1 MTFGS
6 WTRWRVALAMLCVA
20 VAIAPLNPGIADIRG
35 GLVNGYS
42 DHFDYAGVTPT
53 NDVPI
58 DQLQWQITPTA
69 SNGTPIPNVW
79 MVGSVQTSTI
89 GGPGS
94 EIKALK
100 QRTTGAAASEPVA
113 FVRNGNWQNLV
124 VQVRAAYDGNSQNSG
139 VGIVFRAPVDPVTGT
154 ADKNNFY
161 LFTTSSQVPHPELCP
176 TGRCVAL
183 FKRIGGAYFL
193 ATMKPT
199 FLNFVNANGPAE
211 SHVYKVVMSGNRI
224 QAYVD
229 GRLLIDVTDTPG
241 DDISGTRFSM
251 PGPMFANGTV
261 GLRTSN
267 TRAWFDDFVVM
278 GDSERA
284 YEGRAAAMTTFGQV
298 GAGSTG
304 AVLQATAADTNFQ
317 YHDHDFPTGTGTEG
331 TFIGPTSPGNG
342 FTGGALVQ
350 TRGQNGTTSSS
361 AQLFGFS
368 GTISQSMPDGSI
380 VDVTLISD
388 TISARASTNCDDP
401 PSTRVE
407 LLNFSYLVVVKNAQG
422 LPILNEGKVS
432 QVVPPPNTVISD
444 PQSNG
449 GYVRIVLNSQQ
460 TTTDPKRADVSG
472 IQIDFLQR
480 PLTVSSGQSTIADT
494 GITFASVQLANVVA
508 GRLCM
513 PFI

>member
-6 WTRWRVALAMLCVA
+6 WTRWRLAIAMLCVA
-20 VAIAPLNPGIADIRG
+20 IGIAPLNAGFADIRG

-42 DHFDYAGVTPT
+42 DNFDYAGVTPT
-53 NDVPI
+53 TDVPV
-58 DQLQWQITPTA
+58 DQATWQLTPTNT
-69 SNGTPIPNVW
+69 NGTPIPNVW
-79 MVGSVQTSTI
+79 TVGSVQTSTL

-100 QRTTGAAASEPVA
+100 QRTTGAAAGEPVA
-113 FVRNGNWQNLV
+113 LVRNGNWQNLA
-124 VQVRAAYDGNSQNSG
+124 VQVRAAFDGNSQNSG
-139 VGIVFRAPVDPVTGT
+139 VGIVFRAPVDPNTGV

-161 LFTTSSQVPHPELCP
+161 LFTATSQVPHPQLCP

-193 ATMKPT
+193 ATIKPT
-199 FLNFVNANGPAE
+199 FLNFVSSSGPSE
-211 SHVYKVVMSGNRI
+211 SHVYKVVMSGSRI
-224 QAYVD
+224 QAYID
-229 GRLLIDVTDTPG
+229 GRLLIDITDTPG
-241 DDISGTRFSM
+241 DDIAGTFSM

-267 TRAWFDDFVVM
+267 TKAWFDDFVVM

-284 YEGRAAAMTTFGQV
+284 YEGRAAAMTTYGQI

-317 YHDHDFPTGTGTEG
+317 YHDHDFPTGTGTDG

-350 TRGQNGTTSSS
+350 TKGKDGTTTSS

-368 GTISQSMPDGSI
+368 GTVTQSMPDGTTI
-380 VDVTLISD
+380 DVTMISD
-388 TISARASTNCDDP
+388 TISAHASANCDTDP
-401 PSTRVE
+401 TTRVE
-407 LLNFSYLVVVKNAQG
+407 LLNFSYLVVIKNAQG
-422 LPILNEGKVS
+422 LPLVNEGKVT
-432 QVVPPPNTVISD
+432 QVVPPPNTTVSD

-449 GYVRIVLNSQQ
+449 GYVRIVLNSQH
-460 TTTDPKRADVSG
+460 TTTDPKRADVSA

-480 PLTVSSGQSTIADT
+480 PLTAGSGGSTVADT
-494 GITFASVQLANVVA
+494 GITVASVQLANVVA

>member
-6 WTRWRVALAMLCVA
+6 WTRWRIAIAMLCVA
-20 VAIAPLNPGIADIRG
+20 VGIAPLNAGFADIQG

-42 DHFDYAGVTPT
+42 DNFDYTGVTPT

-58 DQLQWQITPTA
+58 DQLDWQITPTA
-69 SNGTPIPNVW
+69 TDGTPIPNVW
-79 MVGSVQTSTI
+79 VVGSVQTSTL

-100 QRTTGAAASEPVA
+100 QRTTGSVPSEPIA
-113 FVRNGNWQNLV
+113 FVRNGNWQNLI
-124 VQVRAAYDGNSQNSG
+124 VQARGAFDGNSQNSG
-139 VGIVFRAPVDPVTGT
+139 VGIVFRAPVDINTGV

-161 LFTTSSQVPHPELCP
+161 LFTAASSVPDPRLCP
-176 TGRCVAL
+176 TGRCVFL

-193 ATMKPT
+193 SAVKNTY
-199 FLNFVNANGPAE
+199 LNFVNASGPAE
-211 SHVYKVVMSGNRI
+211 SHLYKVVMSGNRI

-229 GRLLIDVTDTPG
+229 GRLLIDVVDSPG
-241 DDISGTRFSM
+241 DDIAGALSM

-261 GLRTSN
+261 GLRTSG
-267 TRAWFDDFVVM
+267 TRAWFDDFSVM

-284 YEGRAAAMTTFGQV
+284 YEGRAAALTTYGQV
-298 GAGSTG
+298 GAGATG
-304 AVLQATAADTNFQ
+304 AVLQATAADTNFH
-317 YHDHDFPTGTGTEG
+317 YHDHDFPTGPSTEG

-342 FTGGALVQ
+342 FAGGALVQ
-350 TRGQNGTTSSS
+350 TKGTDGTTTSS

-368 GTISQSMPDGSI
+368 GTITQTMPDGTMI
-380 VDVTLISD
+380 DVTMVSD
-388 TISARASTNCDDP
+388 TISATASTNCDDTP
-401 PSTRVE
+401 FTNVQ
-407 LLNFSYLVVVKNAQG
+407 LLNFSYLIVVRNAQG
-422 LPILNEGKVS
+422 LPLVNEGKVT

-449 GYVRIVLNSQQ
+449 GYVQIVLNSQR
-460 TTTDPKRADVSG
+460 TTTDPKRADVSA

-480 PLTVSSGQSTIADT
+480 PLTVSSGNSTVATSD
-494 GITFASVQLANVVA
+494 ITFASVQLANVVA